1 MVNLTVSGKKR
12 KHEIAESKGN
22 CNRKS
27 IRDRKIMTI
36 QRELDQLNNPQQS

>member
-12 KHEIAESKGN
+12 KHETAESKGN
-22 CNRKS
+22 CNRKN

-36 QRELDQLNNPQQS
+36 QQEFDQLSDPQQL